1 MEGEE
6 KEEKDR
12 NHGINKTVKNFLTQS
27 SDFNPRQFHVEC
39 MVEIVYCVSPNSA
52 TFHPINI
59 FYVSTTNY
67 IWF

>member
-1 MEGEE
+1 MEEEE

-12 NHGINKTVKNFLTQS
+12 NHGINKRVKSFLTQS
-27 SDFNPRQFHVEC
+27 SEFNPRPLHVGF
-39 MVEIVYCVSPNSA
+39 MVAIVYNVSPNSA

-59 FYVSTTNY
+59 FYFSTTTY